1 MPELPRSDNM
11 TPARS
16 PGDPP
21 PRSPG
26 MFWLRLLEN
35 WRPPRKLR
43 ITREGKYFLGIT
55 FGVGIAAINTANNL
69 LYLLLGLLLSLI
81 VISSIMSEST
91 LRGLQVTR
99 RLPRRA
105 QVGRSHQVEIEV
117 HNSKR
122 RVSSYAIEIEDVR
135 FGQPADKRC
144 FFLKISP
151 QSTQIAAYRRTP
163 ARRGVTHH
171 RGFRVATRFPF
182 GFFEKSLEID
192 LAGTLLVYPAV
203 DPMVLQAQGPSGTT
217 SGERVHARGHGDEI
231 MGLRPMRDGDDP
243 RDIYWRRSTQ
253 PDQRLLRIRAQETN
267 SDVSLA
273 VDNIVDST
281 CLADKWLERFERQI
295 RDVASNAVAHLLR
308 GDTVRIRSA
317 TGETVLSTPASGADG
332 ALAFLALL
340 DSVSADVPAAHKR
353 HDSTDASKDETI
365 GAIGP
370 APISVPP
377 STLARHT

>member
-1 MPELPRSDNM
+1 MRWL
-11 TPARS
+11 AR
-16 PGDPP
+16 
-21 PRSPG
+21 
-26 MFWLRLLEN
+26 L
-35 WRPPRKLR
+35 RPPRKLR
-43 ITREGKYFLGIT
+43 ITKEGKYFLGIT

-105 QVGRSHQVEIEV
+105 QVARSHQVEIEV

-122 RVSSYAIEIEDVR
+122 RVSSYAIEIEDMR
-135 FGQPADKRC
+135 YGQPADKRC

-163 ARRGVTHH
+163 ARRGLTQHQ
-171 RGFRVATRFPF
+171 GFRVATRFPF

-192 LAGTLLVYPAV
+192 LRGTLLVYPAV
-203 DPMVLQAQGPSGTT
+203 DPVVLHTEGPSGSTN
-217 SGERVHARGHGDEI
+217 GDRVHARGHGDEI

-267 SDVSLA
+267 SDVALA
-273 VDNIVDST
+273 IDNVVDPTLPS
-281 CLADKWLERFERQI
+281 DKWLDRFERQI
-295 RDVASNAVAHLLR
+295 REVASQAVAHLRR
-308 GDTVRIRSA
+308 GDTVKVRSS
-317 TGETVLSTPASGADG
+317 TGQFVIASPALGADSV
-332 ALAFLALL
+332 LTFLALL
-340 DSVSADVPAAHKR
+340 EPAAADTSNVRKR
-353 HDSTDASKDETI
+353 MAAESAKEETST
-365 GAIGP
+365 AIGP
-370 APISVPP
+370 APISAPP
-377 STLARHT
+377 SRLAGQR

>member
-1 MPELPRSDNM
+1 M

-16 PGDPP
+16 PGDPLT
-21 PRSPG
+21 RTPG
-26 MFWLRLLEN
+26 EPWLRWFEN

-69 LYLLLGLLLSLI
+69 LYLLLGLLLSLV

-163 ARRGVTHH
+163 ARRGITHH

-192 LAGTLLVYPAV
+192 LAGTLLVYPQV
-203 DPMVLQAQGPSGTT
+203 DPMVLQSEGPRGT
-217 SGERVHARGHGDEI
+217 SNGERVHVRGHGDEI

-267 SDVSLA
+267 SDINLTVN
-273 VDNIVDST
+273 NITDSSYP
-281 CLADKWLERFERQI
+281 ADKWLEKFERQI
-295 RDVASNAVAHLLR
+295 RDIASNAVAHLLR
-308 GDTVRIRSA
+308 GDTVRICST
-317 TGETVLSTPASGADG
+317 TGASVLSTPASGADG
-332 ALAFLALL
+332 ALTFLALL
-340 DSVSADVPAAHKR
+340 DSTSADEAPVHR
-353 HDSTDASKDETI
+353 SYESTDSPNDETT
-365 GAIGP
+365 GAVGP
-370 APISVPP
+370 APISAPP
-377 STLARHT
+377 SKLARRL